1 MSDAIGPSEEL
12 PDYGRLLDAYIAGEA
27 TEAELQ
33 QFFDYIRDHPATAAR
48 PLVDASRRS
57 FDEWARDPQLN
68 AQFDP
73 VLSNRMF
80 DRLLTGI
87 HETPVVPMYRRW
99 GRLAVAAVVIGLLG
113 IVAWWLVRQ
122 SPAPSTSVVT
132 VTQPVHDVLPGGDK
146 AVLTLGNGAKILLDS
161 AAMGVVAMQG
171 SATVQKL
178 VNGRLSYMEGVG
190 GEVPHNQNARKP
202 LPGGQKFN
210 GDADA
215 HIVYNTLT
223 TPRGG
228 QYQLTLAD
236 GTRVW
241 LNAQSSITYT
251 TTFTGSERVVSVT
264 GEVYMEVA
272 KDAARPF
279 HVKVNQLVITVLG
292 THFNINAYNDEPSV
306 NTTLLEGLVRI
317 DEGNH
322 HQMILPGQNARVD
335 KNGQTKI
342 VGGLDTSEVVAW
354 KNGYFQ
360 FNHADL
366 PGVMRQIA
374 RWYDVTVE
382 YKGPF
387 PDMKFTGRISRNSN
401 ASDILKILEESEVHF
416 TVEGKK
422 IIVR

>member
-1 MSDAIGPSEEL
+1 MPTNTSSMNDSMMDLVEKYLAGTATPAEKQQVEAWYALFEENEDWLDEGADSREVLDILYQRIEDELGRQADEKIPGKLVGWRKSAVRWPAIAAA
-12 PDYGRLLDAYIAGEA
+12 LLMLVSGAYLFIN
-27 TEAELQ
+27 
-33 QFFDYIRDHPATAAR
+33 RRPHPE
-48 PLVDASRRS
+48 PK
-57 FDEWARDPQLN
+57 
-68 AQFDP
+68 
-73 VLSNRMF
+73 
-80 DRLLTGI
+80 
-87 HETPVVPMYRRW
+87 
-99 GRLAVAAVVIGLLG
+99 VAAQI
-113 IVAWWLVRQ
+113 
-122 SPAPSTSVVT
+122 S
-132 VTQPVHDVLPGGDK
+132 HDIPPGGNK
-146 AVLTLGNGAKILLDS
+146 AILTLANGQRLILDS
-161 AAMGVVAMQG
+161 AVRGELAKQGGSQVVKTADG
-171 SATVQKL
+171 KL
-178 VNGRLSYMEGVG
+178 AYRR
-190 GEVPHNQNARKP
+190 GE
-202 LPGGQKFN
+202 
-210 GDADA
+210 ADA
-215 HIVYNTLT
+215 QLVYNTLT

-241 LNAQSSITYT
+241 LNAQSSITYPT
-251 TTFTGSERVVSVT
+251 AFTGAERVVSIT
-264 GEVYMEVA
+264 GEVYVEVA
-272 KDAARPF
+272 QDAARPF

-292 THFNINAYNDEPSV
+292 THFNINDYNDEPSV

-317 DEGNH
+317 DEGDH

-335 KNGQTKI
+335 KDGQTKI
-342 VGGLDTSEVVAW
+342 IAGLDTSEVMAW

-382 YKGPF
+382 YKGPV